1 MTLGFV
7 IMKDKEL
14 KNTCPNCKSFRWGY
28 FIGCFSLT
36 TAALNIF
43 LLIFGAGFF
52 LGWVAFIAYL
62 MLGWL
67 NPVYYFIY
75 LISVLIFSYL
85 MIERHKVGWI
95 VGSVLSF
102 NPVIWIIN
110 FFYGKKRWS
119 EFDGYINIKFFKL
132 ISKKFFELTST
143 TRIFILSP
151 VLWVAV
157 ALSFIYIFQPY
168 GRSISSREEI
178 EILKILFIP
187 PVVFFFG
194 LFLYKIALHKK

>member
-1 MTLGFV
+1 MGTTLSILIFLMTLGFV

-14 KNTCPNCKSFRWGY
+14 KNTCTNCKSFRWGY
-28 FIGCFSLT
+28 FIGCFFLI

-52 LGWVAFIAYL
+52 LGWVGFIANL
-62 MLGWL
+62 MDIGRL
-67 NPVYYFIY
+67 NPGIYFIY

-95 VGSVLSF
+95 VGSVLFF

-119 EFDGYINIKFFKL
+119 EFDGYINIKFCKLNRFKNSENPKDSRPDWMKRMDKWEQETTPEEWQKA
-132 ISKKFFELTST
+132 INERIAKETIEAHQSDKK
-143 TRIFILSP
+143 
-151 VLWVAV
+151 ADD
-157 ALSFIYIFQPY
+157 
-168 GRSISSREEI
+168 
-178 EILKILFIP
+178 
-187 PVVFFFG
+187 
-194 LFLYKIALHKK
+194 